1 MYNRIELIKGI
12 HPGKLI
18 ERDLKKRGITKR
30 TLAVKT
36 GVKYQTIDE
45 VIAGKCNLTN
55 DQAMKI
61 ESFMGYDK
69 GFLSQLQT
77 YHDIKQNQN
86 QTNSRMPP
94 QTAPHI
100 RRIVF
105 WDTDMDKIDWK
116 RNKIAVISRVLERGN
131 KKEIDEI
138 TRYYQLKESD
148 LMKFRPR
155 FLRSTEIATKDDK

>member
-138 TRYYQLKESD
+138 TRDYQLKESD
-148 LMKFRPR
+148 LMKFKPR
-155 FLRSTEIATKDDK
+155 FLRSTEIATKDDQ